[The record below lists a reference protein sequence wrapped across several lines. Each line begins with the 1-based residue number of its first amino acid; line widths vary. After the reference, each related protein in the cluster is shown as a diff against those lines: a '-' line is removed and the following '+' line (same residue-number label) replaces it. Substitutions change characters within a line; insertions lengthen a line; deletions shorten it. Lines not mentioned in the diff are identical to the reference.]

1 MTQTSDAETLLQGVS
16 QPGTSEAEVT
26 QTSEGETLLQGVGWP
41 STIEAEEALK
51 RSRDAAPGVQGV
63 RCQVAKLLKADEL
76 LLAKAVSEKRMAKNK
91 FADIFI
97 KLFIKY

>member
-41 STIEAEEALK
+41 STSEAEEALK
-51 RSRDAAPGVQGV
+51 RSRDAAPL
-63 RCQVAKLLKADEL
+63 CQVAKLLKADEL